1 MTKHLTLLLF
11 IGLAWGQTTIAVFDF
26 ENNGLGKSEARQLS
40 TRLESELVK
49 VGKYNVVERGK
60 IDEILKE
67 QKLQISGCV
76 EECLIDVG
84 KLLGAKQIILG
95 SVGKLGSIYTISVKL
110 VDANSGEL
118 LKTSDFDTERGL
130 GALLTVGMKKVALEI
145 ANQESKVSPNELKD
159 RAIPMLGK
167 SLNPKDTHSDL
178 KGSSSWFRS
187 DSIEKSLEIGTYPI
201 SYDTAPVALT
211 PIKPDYPIEAE
222 LIGLTGVVILQV
234 FIDKKGD
241 VLAMEVLKGHHE
253 LLNES
258 AMVAVR
264 ETKFK
269 PAIHKG
275 ISIGV
280 WVSIPINFRL

>member
-1 MTKHLTLLLF
+1 M
-11 IGLAWGQTTIAVFDF
+11 
-26 ENNGLGKSEARQLS
+26 
-40 TRLESELVK
+40 VK

-84 KLLGAKQIILG
+84 KILGAKQIILG
-95 SVGKLGSIYTISVKL
+95 SVGKLGSVYTISVKL

-130 GALLTVGMKKVALEI
+130 GALSTVGMKKVALEI

-222 LIGLTGVVILQV
+222 LIGLT
-234 FIDKKGD
+234 
-241 VLAMEVLKGHHE
+241 ASHY
-253 LLNES
+253 S
-258 AMVAVR
+258 P
-264 ETKFK
+264 KFV
-269 PAIHKG
+269 G
-275 ISIGV
+275 FLV
-280 WVSIPINFRL
+280 Y